1 MKKINFIDTL
11 SAQEQKKLQR
21 WYISF
26 AVCLTFTLCCIAFVQ
41 TKQLIRYTRTTKQ
54 KNSVQIKLTQL
65 TKNIDQ
71 PLQTKEKKLR
81 SLVRTINK
89 CKDCPENPV
98 PCVACIQTAC
108 DAHELQS
115 ITIAQQK
122 VTLTSKCKDADQSLC
137 LLNQLQ
143 QSKQFKNLELVSLQP
158 EADGILCTIKG
169 NRT

>member
-1 MKKINFIDTL
+1 MKKINFVDSL

-21 WYISF
+21 WYISL
-26 AVCLTFTLCCIAFVQ
+26 VICFTGTVSCIVFVQ
-41 TKQLIRYTRTTKQ
+41 TKQLIRYTRATKQ
-54 KNSVQIKLTQL
+54 KNKVQNKLATL
-65 TKNIDQ
+65 TKNINK
-71 PLQTKEKKLR
+71 PLQAKEKKLR

-115 ITIAQQK
+115 VTIAQQK

-143 QSKQFKNLELVSLQP
+143 QSKQFKDLELVSLQP
-158 EADGILCTIKG
+158 ESDGIMCTIKG
-169 NRT
+169 KQT